1 MVAGLRR
8 QLDFRDLVL
17 MYVAAI
23 LSPRWIAFAAAA
35 GPASLTLWVAAGLFF
50 FVPQALCVTALSSAF
65 PQEGGLYAWARR
77 AFGDFH
83 GFVAGWCYWVNN
95 LFYYPSLALATAGM
109 GLYVFGT
116 RYAHLEKSTTYGVVG
131 SLVLIVVA
139 VAASVVGWRS
149 GKWVQNLGGAANW
162 LPIVFLLVIAGA
174 TLARYGSA
182 NPITWGSLLPSFAD
196 LALVLAFSKMCFA
209 FAGFELAPLV
219 SEEIVEPRKTIPR
232 AIFASA
238 VSIAFVYLA
247 GTLAL
252 LVALPT
258 AETSIVTGINQAVTT
273 SGARVG
279 LQFLGAPTAL
289 LMWIAGLGALAA
301 WFAGNGRL
309 LFVAGLDRYLPPAF
323 SRIHP
328 RWHTPAVALLV
339 QGGLAIAFTILAT
352 AGSNVESAY
361 LFFADFT
368 LILYFIPYLYMFASG
383 IVLRRDAEG
392 TPGAIPIPGGAPGNL
407 AVNAAGFVVTALAIV
422 LSCIPPAEEPRKA
435 WRVGLLVGGAILFVA
450 IGTGLYALARRRRG
464 DVRSA

>member
-1 MVAGLRR
+1 MPELRR
-8 QLDFRDLVL
+8 QLGSRDLVL

-23 LSPRWIAFAAAA
+23 LSPRWLAFAAAA
-35 GPASLTLWVAAGLFF
+35 GPASLVLWVAAGLFF

-65 PQEGGLYAWARR
+65 PREGGLYAWSKR

-95 LFYYPSLALATAGM
+95 LFYYPSLALATAAM

-116 RYAHLEKSTTYGVVG
+116 RYAHLEQSRAYGMIG
-131 SLVLIVVA
+131 SLVLVGIA

-162 LPIVFLLVIAGA
+162 LPIVFLLGIAV
-174 TLARYGSA
+174 LVFARFGPA
-182 NPITWGSLLPSFAD
+182 NPIPLSSLVPHLTD
-196 LALVLAFSKMCFA
+196 LTLVLAFSKLCFA

-219 SEEIVEPRKTIPR
+219 SEEIIEPRRTIPR
-232 AIFASA
+232 AIFVSA

-252 LVALPT
+252 LVALPMG
-258 AETSIVTGINQAVTT
+258 ETSILSGINQAVTK

-279 LQFLGAPTAL
+279 LGFLGAPTAL
-289 LMWIAGLGALAA
+289 MMWLAGLGALAA
-301 WFAGNGRL
+301 WFAGTGRL

-328 RWHTPAVALLV
+328 RWNTPAFALLA
-339 QGGLAIAFTILAT
+339 QGVLAIAFTVLAT
-352 AGSNVESAY
+352 AGSGVKQAY

-383 IVLRRDAEG
+383 IALGGEVERTE
-392 TPGAIPIPGGAPGNL
+392 GAIPVPGGRAGTVL
-407 AVNAAGFVVTALAIV
+407 VNVAGFAVTALSIV
-422 LSCIPPAEEPRKA
+422 LSCIPPEDEPRKLL
-435 WRVGLLVGGAILFVA
+435 RVVLLVGGAAAFVA
-450 IGTGLYALARRRRG
+450 VGVVLYGAASRRA
-464 DVRSA
+464 RSA

>member
-1 MVAGLRR
+1 MPGLRR
-8 QLDFRDLVL
+8 QLGSGDLVL

-23 LSPRWIAFAAAA
+23 LSPRWMAFAAAA

-65 PQEGGLYAWARR
+65 PSEGGLYAWSKR

-116 RYAHLEKSTTYGVVG
+116 RFAYLEQNRAYGMIG
-131 SLVLIVVA
+131 SLVLVGIA
-139 VAASVVGWRS
+139 VAASVVGWKS

-162 LPIVFLLVIAGA
+162 LPIVFLLVIGVL
-174 TLARYGSA
+174 TMARFGSA
-182 NPITWGSLLPSFAD
+182 NPIPLSSLIPRLTD
-196 LALVLAFSKMCFA
+196 LTLVLAFSKLCFA

-219 SEEIVEPRKTIPR
+219 SEEIVDPRKAIPR
-232 AIFASA
+232 AIFLSA
-238 VSIAFVYLA
+238 VSMAFVYLA

-258 AETSIVTGINQAVTT
+258 SETSILTGLNQAVTS

-279 LQFLGAPTAL
+279 LAFLGAPTAL
-289 LMWIAGLGALAA
+289 MMWLAGLGALAA
-301 WFAGNGRL
+301 WFAGTGRL

-328 RWHTPAVALLV
+328 RWNTPAFALLA
-339 QGGLAIAFTILAT
+339 QGALAIAFTVLAT
-352 AGSNVESAY
+352 AGAGVKEAY

-383 IVLRRDAEG
+383 IVLDREVRRSE
-392 TPGAIPIPGGAPGNL
+392 GAIPIPGGP
-407 AVNAAGFVVTALAIV
+407 AVNVVVNVAGFAVTALSIV
-422 LSCIPPAEEPRKA
+422 LSCIPPADEPRKA
-435 WRVGLLVGGAILFVA
+435 LRVALLVGGALAFVA
-450 IGTGLYALARRRRG
+450 IGVVLYAIASRRARKT
-464 DVRSA
+464 

>member
-1 MVAGLRR
+1 
-8 QLDFRDLVL
+8 

-23 LSPRWIAFAAAA
+23 LSPRWMAFAAAA

-65 PQEGGLYAWARR
+65 PREGGLYAWSQR

-116 RYAHLEKSTTYGVVG
+116 RFAHLEQSRSYGMIG
-131 SLVLIVVA
+131 SLVLVAIA

-162 LPIVFLLVIAGA
+162 LPILFLLVIAV
-174 TLARYGSA
+174 LSFARFGPA
-182 NPITWGSLLPSFAD
+182 NPIPLSSLLPHFSD
-196 LALVLAFSKMCFA
+196 LALVLAFSKLCFA

-219 SEEIVEPRKTIPR
+219 SEEIVDPRKTIPR
-232 AIFASA
+232 AILLSA

-252 LVALPT
+252 LVSLPT
-258 AETSIVTGINQAVTT
+258 TETSILTGLNQAVTT

-279 LQFLGAPTAL
+279 LGFLGAPTAL
-289 LMWIAGLGALAA
+289 MMWLAGLGALAA
-301 WFAGNGRL
+301 WFAGTGRL

-328 RWHTPAVALLV
+328 RWNTPAFALIV
-339 QGGLAIAFTILAT
+339 QGALAIAFTVLAT
-352 AGSNVESAY
+352 AGAGVKEAY

-368 LILYFIPYLYMFASG
+368 LVLYFIPYLYMFASG
-383 IVLRRDAEG
+383 IVLGREVERSE
-392 TPGAIPIPGGAPGNL
+392 GAIPIPGGTTGNVL
-407 AVNAAGFVVTALAIV
+407 VNVAGFAVTALSIV
-422 LSCIPPAEEPRKA
+422 LSCIPPADEPRKA
-435 WRVGLLVGGAILFVA
+435 LRVALLVGGAAAFVV
-450 IGTGLYALARRRRG
+450 IGMLLYAIASRRARR
-464 DVRSA
+464 A